1 MKSLRLTASLAAA
14 ILTAAILT
22 PAARAQERIEVPWA
36 ELGPALAGHIVS
48 TVLPD
53 GTVLRGHVLDVSADQ
68 LRFEANKTS
77 NGALYPKEE
86 LSLARNQLK
95 VFSYTQKRGRG
106 RAIGAAIGAAAI
118 VASFYIPIE
127 INSNEAGDG
136 NATAQHVA
144 MGGIGAG
151 LGYLVGNQVDK
162 RTITVIVAPD

>member
-53 GTVLRGHVLDVSADQ
+53 GTVLRGHVLDVSAEQ

-77 NGALYPKEE
+77 NGALYPKGE

-106 RAIGAAIGAAAI
+106 RAIGAAIGAAANRSGLI
-118 VASFYIPIE
+118 GGSPRAMVERSSRWCSQPAFHPPPTNVRKASRSLAIHENRCRGWRRGIP
-127 INSNEAGDG
+127 
-136 NATAQHVA
+136 
-144 MGGIGAG
+144 
-151 LGYLVGNQVDK
+151 
-162 RTITVIVAPD
+162 

>member
-22 PAARAQERIEVPWA
+22 PAARAQERIEVPWT

-77 NGALYPKEE
+77 NGALYPKGE

-106 RAIGAAIGAAAI
+106 RAIGAAIGAAATLAAFY
-118 VASFYIPIE
+118 VLGESGRQAHNHGNHCPGLDAS
-127 INSNEAGDG
+127 A
-136 NATAQHVA
+136 
-144 MGGIGAG
+144 
-151 LGYLVGNQVDK
+151 
-162 RTITVIVAPD
+162 

>member
-53 GTVLRGHVLDVSADQ
+53 GTALRGHVLDVSAEQ

-77 NGALYPKEE
+77 NGALYPKGE

-95 VFSYTQKRGRG
+95 VFSYTQKRGRAPSG
-106 RAIGAAIGAAAI
+106 RQLALPQPLRP
-118 VASFYIPIE
+118 FMY
-127 INSNEAGDG
+127 
-136 NATAQHVA
+136 
-144 MGGIGAG
+144 
-151 LGYLVGNQVDK
+151 LGSQVDK
-162 RTITVIVAPD
+162 RTITVIIAQD